1 MMLILVSGSTM
12 VIGQK
17 SKNWMCWG
25 AELIL
30 LATYGRQPKEWLRHA
45 LRTQSKYGGVPP
57 DRSAQS
63 E

>member
-1 MMLILVSGSTM
+1 MMQILVSGSTM
-12 VIGQK
+12 VIGRK

-57 DRSAQS
+57 DRSD
-63 E
+63 